1 MKILL
6 LGIGRWGANHLR
18 VLKSLPI
25 ELFVAELDPK
35 RLDSARSLG
44 LDDQHLSTRYQD
56 FADRV
61 DGAVVVTPA
70 PAHFE
75 LCRELLEA
83 GKDVFVEKPITLES
97 KHASALANLAEA
109 RNRILEGS

>member
-18 VLKSLPI
+18 VLKSLPV
-25 ELFVAELDPK
+25 ELFVAELDKK
-35 RLDSARSLG
+35 RLDSARALG
-44 LDDQHLSTRYQD
+44 VDDQHLSTNYRD
-56 FADRV
+56 FVERI

-70 PAHFE
+70 PSHFD

-83 GKDVFVEKPITLES
+83 GKDVFVEKPI
-97 KHASALANLAEA
+97 AL
-109 RNRILEGS
+109 